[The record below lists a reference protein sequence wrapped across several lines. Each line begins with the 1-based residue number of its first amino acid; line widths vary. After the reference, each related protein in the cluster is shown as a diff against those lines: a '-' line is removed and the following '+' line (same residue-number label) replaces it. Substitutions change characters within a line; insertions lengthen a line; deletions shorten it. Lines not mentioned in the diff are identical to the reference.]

1 MKYYSFKIS
10 LDPQHDEKVVEFL
23 EFLPPRKSKI
33 ISKIINYYI
42 DNANTELIKD
52 YKFYLLKK
60 RLGTESIDSLLSMN
74 SNDLVS
80 ALKHSDVQN
89 THNEQSKPSD
99 TSEELNLNKHEKAFT
114 KVLEGA
120 RDPLPIPKERISS
133 ESSDGPDTYIHSV
146 DSSKRKHDVLLDS
159 EKEIPEEFSN
169 DESAFPN
176 PDVTITQKSRS
187 KRTNLILQ
195 GINNFKE
202 SN

>member
-60 RLGTESIDSLLSMN
+60 RLGNESIDSLLSMN
-74 SNDLVS
+74 NNDLVY
-80 ALKHSDVQN
+80 ALEHSIDQN
-89 THNEQSKPSD
+89 TYNEQSKSSV
-99 TSEELNLNKHEKAFT
+99 TSEELDLNKHEKTFT
-114 KVLEGA
+114 KVLEVA
-120 RDPLPIPKERISS
+120 HDPLPIPKERISS
-133 ESSDGPDTYIHSV
+133 ESSDVQDTYIHSV

-169 DESAFPN
+169 DESAFSN

>member
-10 LDPQHDEKVVEFL
+10 LDPQQDEKVVDFL

-42 DNANTELIKD
+42 DNANTELIMD

-60 RLGTESIDSLLSMN
+60 RLGTESIDSLLAMN
-74 SNDLVS
+74 KHDLIS
-80 ALKHSDVQN
+80 ALKHSDDQS
-89 THNEQSKPSD
+89 TPKEQSKSMV
-99 TSEELNLNKHEKAFT
+99 TSEEFDLNKLGKDFM
-114 KVLEGA
+114 KVLEGT
-120 RDPLPIPKERISS
+120 RDPLPIPEKSISD
-133 ESSDGPDTYIHSV
+133 ESNDGEDNYIHSE
-146 DSSKRKHDVLLDS
+146 DSSKRKHDVLPAS
-159 EKEIPEEFSN
+159 EKDISEGFSN
-169 DESAFPN
+169 DESTIPHS
-176 PDVTITQKSRS
+176 DVTITQKSRN

>member
-60 RLGTESIDSLLSMN
+60 RLGNESIDSLLSMN
-74 SNDLVS
+74 NNDLVY
-80 ALKHSDVQN
+80 ALEHSIDQN
-89 THNEQSKPSD
+89 TYNEQSKSSI
-99 TSEELNLNKHEKAFT
+99 TSEEPDLNKHEKTFT
-114 KVLEGA
+114 KVLEVA
-120 RDPLPIPKERISS
+120 HDPLPIPKERISS
-133 ESSDGPDTYIHSV
+133 ESSDGQDTYIHSV

-169 DESAFPN
+169 DESAFSN

>member
-60 RLGTESIDSLLSMN
+60 RLGNESIDSLLSMN
-74 SNDLVS
+74 NNDLVS
-80 ALKHSDVQN
+80 ALEHSIDQN
-89 THNEQSKPSD
+89 TYNEQSKSSV
-99 TSEELNLNKHEKAFT
+99 TSEELDLNKHEKTLT

-120 RDPLPIPKERISS
+120 HDPLPIPKERISS
-133 ESSDGPDTYIHSV
+133 ESSDGQDTYIHSV

-169 DESAFPN
+169 DESAFSN

>member
-10 LDPQHDEKVVEFL
+10 LDPQYDEKVVEFL

-60 RLGTESIDSLLSMN
+60 RLGNESIDSLLSMN
-74 SNDLVS
+74 NNDLVS
-80 ALKHSDVQN
+80 ALEHSIDQN
-89 THNEQSKPSD
+89 TYNEQSKSSV
-99 TSEELNLNKHEKAFT
+99 TSEELDLNKHEKTLT

-120 RDPLPIPKERISS
+120 HDPLPIPKERISS
-133 ESSDGPDTYIHSV
+133 ESSDGQDTYIHSV

-169 DESAFPN
+169 DESAFSN